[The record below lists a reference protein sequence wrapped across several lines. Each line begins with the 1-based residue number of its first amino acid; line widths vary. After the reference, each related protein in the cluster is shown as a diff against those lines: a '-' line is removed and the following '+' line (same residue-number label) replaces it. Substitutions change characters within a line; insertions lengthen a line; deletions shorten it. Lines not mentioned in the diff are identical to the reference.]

1 MTIRLHWPSQD
12 SKGLTSI
19 EIYRKVGWDATLD
32 TNNPGTPVATLAGDA
47 TEYIEK
53 VADLTPKTIYKYWIA
68 AVKGTER
75 LIGAPVMQGFY
86 LDTGPGPQTLKMGDW
101 KAGYF
106 GTVKKE
112 EFFSTPELKLL
123 LPAGRN
129 KFFMNDPAFWHKFV
143 FKGRIIFI
151 PGYQHGSGYAFS
163 DIYTQGMAYGVDGNG
178 TVVPSGQNA
187 TKQNATISKDG
198 RTYRIRLP
206 YYVDYDDTEVG
217 SMKYGNG
224 EWMNTYARLFRAA
237 PSDNALGGRGCFAN
251 ISPYGTSSATNSTGT
266 ALLVPLYTVNYA
278 FYAYGNAPWNA
289 TWDTQ
294 TKPFTYFFVFE
305 LILP

>member
-47 TEYIEK
+47 TEYIEE

-129 KFFMNDPAFWHKFV
+129 KFFTNDPAFWHKFV
-143 FKGRIIFI
+143 YKGRILFF
-151 PGYQHGSGYAFS
+151 PGDQHGSGYSFADF
-163 DIYTQGMAYGVDGNG
+163 YTQGMAYGVDGVG
-178 TVVPSGQNA
+178 TVVPSGFTA
-187 TKQNATISKDG
+187 TAQDAKVSKNG

-206 YYVDYDDTEVG
+206 YGLDYNEVRP
-217 SMKYGNG
+217 GNSDFTDG
-224 EWMNTYARLFRAA
+224 EWLSTYARLFRGA
-237 PSDNALGGRGCFAN
+237 PAVTAQAGRGCFDDN
-251 ISPYGTSSATNSTGT
+251 PVLGTSSTTNAYGS
-266 ALLVPLYTVNYA
+266 ALLVPMYTNTYA
-278 FYAYGNAPWNA
+278 FYAYGYQPWNY
-289 TWDTQ
+289 TWDTMS
-294 TKPFTYFFVFE
+294 KSFSYVIVFE